1 MWWSWFVCSTLI
13 PGLLGCNGPCNES
26 ENAKCAWKS
35 HSMGLRVAVAGPA
48 IINAHYFQVM
58 LRNKMLVLE
67 HVFKEPGP
75 GRPPGEGGFSAASW
89 MRRSKLLKIWGSS
102 GQCGSGGQSI
112 ILSTERSW
120 VRFPLRA
127 ETHVGCRFNLSLT
140 SMEACPWVNIY
151 KRKCMGEGFPCSKN
165 SRCQSS
171 CMGKGVRWDQA
182 RKTRDRPQGLAC
194 HRKDTGYIL
203 SATGSHHRVW
213 AEEFHIF
220 YYLWMKSENEREK
233 ACWEKRGQRSW

>member
-89 MRRSKLLKIWGSS
+89 MRRSKLLKIWGALASVAQVGRASSCPLKGHGFDFRS
-102 GQCGSGGQSI
+102 GQRPMLVAGSIS
-112 ILSTERSW
+112 LSHQW
-120 VRFPLRA
+120 
-127 ETHVGCRFNLSLT
+127 
-140 SMEACPWVNIY
+140 
-151 KRKCMGEGFPCSKN
+151 KRVLG
-165 SRCQSS
+165 
-171 CMGKGVRWDQA
+171 
-182 RKTRDRPQGLAC
+182 
-194 HRKDTGYIL
+194 
-203 SATGSHHRVW
+203 
-213 AEEFHIF
+213 
-220 YYLWMKSENEREK
+220 
-233 ACWEKRGQRSW
+233 